1 MNPAVVDS
9 PQFGLLWKKPMN
21 KDEKFYAKVL
31 VYTPPSTGTQILF
44 TASSQNWI
52 RTFNAKTGE
61 QLLTRQVARPF
72 LQSDIGCTDIPDTI
86 GIIGTP
92 TIDPNTDIA
101 YFYAKSYIPNY
112 RTAGQNGVY
121 NGVYYFYAVDVKTLQ
136 DVPGYPILVDGSVA
150 DNDKRMYFVGGVIL
164 QRPSLIQVGN
174 VVYTG
179 FGGHCDKYNYTGTVL
194 GVDVVQKKV
203 VANWVTE
210 AGDKVP
216 FSGKWDGEGGGGG
229 IWQGGTS
236 LSSDGPRLFLVTG
249 NGGGH
254 QNQGTPATGGSGCST
269 LGQAVINLRIEADG
283 KLTSQ
288 DYFQP
293 YDYQNMDGGD
303 QDFGSSGVCMLDP
316 TVFKGTSVSRIGVT
330 SGKNGKIYIVNLD
343 KLGGYRQGNGN
354 TDGVLQT
361 IITNKAVFGGSGSYP
376 LEGGYF
382 YSAPTGNPVYVYKLG
397 FDGAGIPVFSE
408 VGRSIESSA
417 GRVGI
422 GVPTVTS
429 FQGKAGTGILWL
441 TDPDAGLRAWYA
453 VPGPD
458 GKLKSIKMP
467 QVSGINKFQRP
478 AFGDTRLYVTDSNG
492 NLYCIGSP
500 VNLPLNCTGIDFG
513 DVALGSDA
521 RGVVTCKALIP
532 ITKVTGMTVGDARF
546 EVDNASLPPG
556 ALAAGATFE
565 IPVRW
570 NLTTANVQNTPGASF
585 GSVTPGIKTTP
596 LTITTQNGIA
606 GYADSL
612 PVSLSGN
619 QVSNKAYVSL
629 TPVTVDFGGVV
640 VGASEEQPSSSLP
653 FSIANLGL
661 QPMTITRYAYT
672 TDELDEPDVDFTE
685 VTNTNGVWD
694 LGYGFTSLNLLEPGT
709 VIEAGKSVTVQAKFT
724 AVNGTGDY
732 LSYFHVY
739 TDGGEAFTIL
749 EGSASTAPKA
759 NFSISTS
766 EGGWKDEL
774 TLDFGPVAPGGEAQG
789 QIRICNNG
797 GSVLSVTKSKP
808 PLGVI
813 RALSAGIDFHE
824 GQKIAVGDCAYG
836 TVLFNPLN
844 EPPNIPDF
852 VVSDTWTLNVDD
864 LDFGVHDVVIK
875 GTVHDRIV
883 GPTNPDGSARYQY
896 LGCYQDQPRLL
907 PKAIYPAGQQE
918 NGRCQNAC
926 MAAGYVF
933 AGTEYHTECWCGNTP
948 PPGSRFYPE
957 SEKRCTFSCSSD
969 SSQACGGDGG
979 FISVYYDT
987 TKYTIT
993 NETYTD
999 KPGEVSGGPYTRQ
1012 SIGNYNHI
1020 GCYTEASQGRALSGK
1035 AVGAPATGGSV
1046 AFCESSCKGYNYFG
1060 VEYSNE
1066 CFCGNTINGGS
1077 VLSPGATPAITGC
1090 DNICGGNSS
1099 EYCGGGGRLNM
1110 YQLNTVSVSSSAVA
1124 SSSAPVSPT
1133 DSVIA
1138 SPTASPTA
1146 SATPTGPAVVES
1158 VGAFSHIGCYNEI
1171 GGRALT
1177 AKSFATDLMTV
1188 ESCATF
1194 CETYTYFG
1202 VEYGRECYCGNTIPA
1217 TSTAQ
1222 DPTTCKMLCKGN
1234 SLQYCGGS
1242 SRLNMYEKK
1251 AAAASSSVVA
1261 SSSAVVESSS
1271 SAVVGPSS
1279 SAVMASSSSAVVES
1293 SSSAVVASSSS
1304 AVEVPSSSAVVVP
1317 SSSAVV
1323 APSSSAVVASSS
1335 AAPPAATTPAVVQ
1348 SVGEYTHI
1356 GCYNEVSGRTLNA
1369 KRSANDLMTV
1379 ENCATFCSAYT
1390 YFGVEYGRECY
1401 CGNSIPVTST
1411 VQLSG
1416 CTKLCAGNALQYCG
1430 GSSKLNVYQ
1439 KGGASSAS
1447 SSAAA
1452 SVAPS
1457 SSAAPVSSA
1466 AASSVAPPAGTSST
1480 TVASPAAKPMVSG
1493 YTYQGCYT
1501 DNVPVTGRVLT
1512 GARLNGN
1519 TANPMTLEKCAAFC
1533 SKFVY
1538 WGTQYGQECFC
1549 GDVLGSGSEK
1559 VAETQCK
1566 TKCPGDP
1573 TELCGAG
1580 SRLTL
1585 YKLVTMSSS
1594 SVAVASEPAPAAQR
1608 VESASASAASES
1620 TVPSSAA
1627 AVSSSAAAESNVAS
1641 SAAAASSTVAAETAA
1656 PASSSSTA
1664 AASSASPTEAPSS
1677 PSQAPSSPIA
1687 GQKLGDWAYL
1697 GCANSTNKPFPLVG
1711 ASFTSNNMTNQ
1722 ECQSFCSGSKYNYGL
1737 AGTSGSTCYCGNAL
1751 QSYSIVGFSGCEE
1764 QCAGDKSTFC
1774 GGQARLS
1781 VWNAT
1786 FDIPPT
1792 TVKAVG
1798 AYAFEG
1804 CYGGDS
1810 GVELVSEHSF
1820 SNTTDMTVEMC
1831 VTRCQEQ
1838 DLQYAALKG
1847 STECFCASNMA
1858 LNATPGETS
1867 SCNNVMVGNRREFGG
1882 GASFY
1887 GIYKS
1892 DSTKVDSDGFPKSHN
1907 EENRATTRP
1916 ETTSRRRGRAFVG

>member
-1 MNPAVVDS
+1 
-9 PQFGLLWKKPMN
+9 
-21 KDEKFYAKVL
+21 
-31 VYTPPSTGTQILF
+31 
-44 TASSQNWI
+44 
-52 RTFNAKTGE
+52 
-61 QLLTRQVARPF
+61 
-72 LQSDIGCTDIPDTI
+72 
-86 GIIGTP
+86 
-92 TIDPNTDIA
+92 
-101 YFYAKSYIPNY
+101 
-112 RTAGQNGVY
+112 
-121 NGVYYFYAVDVKTLQ
+121 
-136 DVPGYPILVDGSVA
+136 
-150 DNDKRMYFVGGVIL
+150 
-164 QRPSLIQVGN
+164 
-174 VVYTG
+174 
-179 FGGHCDKYNYTGTVL
+179 
-194 GVDVVQKKV
+194 
-203 VANWVTE
+203 
-210 AGDKVP
+210 
-216 FSGKWDGEGGGGG
+216 
-229 IWQGGTS
+229 
-236 LSSDGPRLFLVTG
+236 
-249 NGGGH
+249 
-254 QNQGTPATGGSGCST
+254 
-269 LGQAVINLRIEADG
+269 
-283 KLTSQ
+283 
-288 DYFQP
+288 
-293 YDYQNMDGGD
+293 MDGGD
-303 QDFGSSGVCMLDP
+303 QDFGSSCVCMLDP
-316 TVFKGTSVSRIGVT
+316 TVFKGTGVSRIGVT
-330 SGKNGKIYIVNLD
+330 SGKNGKIYIVNLNQ
-343 KLGGYRQGNGN
+343 LGGYKQGAGG

-361 IITNKAVFGGSGSYP
+361 IITDKAVFGGSGSYP
-376 LEGGYF
+376 LEGGFF

-397 FDGAGIPVFSE
+397 FDNAGKPLFSE
-408 VGRSIESSA
+408 VGKSTESSA

-429 FQGKAGTGILWL
+429 YQGKAGTGILWL

-478 AFGDTRLYVTDSNG
+478 AFGDTRLYITDSNG

-500 VNLPLNCTGIDFG
+500 VNLPLDCKGIDFG

-521 RGVVTCKALIP
+521 RGTVVCKTLIP
-532 ITKVTGMTVGDARF
+532 ITKFTGMTVGDARF

-556 ALAAGATFE
+556 ALAAGATFN

-619 QVSNKAYVSL
+619 QVSNKAYLSL
-629 TPVTVDFGGVV
+629 TPVTVDFGGLV
-640 VGASEEQPSSSLP
+640 VGVPGKESTASKP
-653 FSIANLGL
+653 FSIANLGS
-661 QPMTITRYAYT
+661 QPLTIKSYAYT
-672 TDELDEPDVDFTE
+672 TDALDEADVNFTG
-685 VTNTNGVWD
+685 VTKTNGVWD

-709 VIEAGKSVTVQAKFT
+709 VLEAGKAVTVEAT
-724 AVNGTGDY
+724 LSTINGTGGY

-739 TDGGEAFTIL
+739 TDGGDAFTIL
-749 EGSASTAPKA
+749 EGAASTAPKA

-774 TLDFGPVAPGGEAQG
+774 TLDFGLVAPGGEAQG

-824 GQKIAVGDCAYG
+824 GQKIAVGECAYG

-864 LDFGVHDVVIK
+864 LGFGVHEVVIK

-918 NGRCQNAC
+918 NARCQNAC

-999 KPGEVSGGPYTRQ
+999 KPGEASGGPYTRQ

-1020 GCYTEASQGRALSGK
+1020 GCYTEANQGRALSGK
-1035 AVGAPATGGSV
+1035 AVGAPAAGGSV
-1046 AFCESSCKGYNYFG
+1046 AFCESSCRGYNYFG

-1066 CFCGNTINGGS
+1066 CFCGDTINGGS
-1077 VLSPGATPAITGC
+1077 VLSSGATPAITGC

-1110 YQLNTVSVSSSAVA
+1110 YQLNTVSSSAVA
-1124 SSSAPVSPT
+1124 SSSALVSPT
-1133 DSVIA
+1133 DSIIA
-1138 SPTASPTA
+1138 SPTVSPTASP
-1146 SATPTGPAVVES
+1146 TPTGPAVVQS

-1194 CETYTYFG
+1194 CETYTFFG

-1234 SLQYCGGS
+1234 SLQYCGGG

-1251 AAAASSSVVA
+1251 AVVSSSSVVA
-1261 SSSAVVESSS
+1261 SSSTVVEPSS
-1271 SAVVGPSS
+1271 SAVVVPSS
-1279 SAVMASSSSAVVES
+1279 SAVEVP

-1304 AVEVPSSSAVVVP
+1304 AAEVPSSSAVVVP

-1323 APSSSAVVASSS
+1323 EPSSSAVVAPSSSAVEVPSSSPVVVPSSSAVVASSSS

-1348 SVGEYTHI
+1348 SVGEYSHI
-1356 GCYNEVSGRTLNA
+1356 GCYNEVSGRTLSA

-1379 ENCATFCSAYT
+1379 QNCATFCSGYT

-1411 VQLSG
+1411 VQQSG
-1416 CTKLCAGNALQYCG
+1416 CNKLCAGNALQYCG

-1439 KGGASSAS
+1439 KGASSAS

-1457 SSAAPVSSA
+1457 SSAAPASSA
-1466 AASSVAPPAGTSST
+1466 AASSALPAGTSST

-1533 SKFVY
+1533 SKFLY

-1559 VAETQCK
+1559 IAETQCK
-1566 TKCPGDP
+1566 TTCAGDP

-1580 SRLTL
+1580 SKLSL
-1585 YKLVTMSSS
+1585 YKLVTTSSS
-1594 SVAVASEPAPAAQR
+1594 SVAAASESAPAAQR
-1608 VESASASAASES
+1608 VAAASTSAASES
-1620 TVPSSAA
+1620 TVPSSAGA
-1627 AVSSSAAAESNVAS
+1627 AISSAAAGSNVALS
-1641 SAAAASSTVAAETAA
+1641 TAAASSSVAAEAPA

-1677 PSQAPSSPIA
+1677 PSQTPSSLIA
-1687 GQKLGDWAYL
+1687 GQKVGGWAYL

-1737 AGTSGSTCYCGNAL
+1737 AGTSGGTCYCGNAL
-1751 QSYSIVGFSGCEE
+1751 QSYSAVGFSGCEE
-1764 QCAGDKSTFC
+1764 QCAGDKSTYC
-1774 GGQARLS
+1774 GGPARLS

-1804 CYGGDS
+1804 CYGEDS
-1810 GVELVSEHSF
+1810 GVELAPKDNF

-1838 DLQYAALKG
+1838 DAQYAALKG
-1847 STECFCASNMA
+1847 STECFCTSDVA
-1858 LNATPGETS
+1858 LNAAAGETS
-1867 SCNNVMVGNRREFGG
+1867 SCNSVMVGNKREFGGGFSG

-1892 DSTKVDSDGFPKSHN
+1892 DSTKVNSEGFPKSHN
-1907 EENRATTRP
+1907 EENRATIRP
-1916 ETTSRRRGRAFVG
+1916 ETTTRRRGRAFVG